1 MFGETRVSLANLGVL
16 GWVHSEAEGT
26 LGPGETNHPVT
37 VAGEEGRLVR
47 WLNVLEMAVCV
58 GVGMFV
64 TCVSAKGAFYYPPV
78 LTLPEEISG
87 PQVAV
92 GGEREERE
100 G

>member
-1 MFGETRVSLANLGVL
+1 MVECFGGV
-16 GWVHSEAEGT
+16 
-26 LGPGETNHPVT
+26 
-37 VAGEEGRLVR
+37 
-47 WLNVLEMAVCV
+47 AVYV

-64 TCVSAKGAFYYPPV
+64 TCVSAKGALLLSPI

-87 PQVAV
+87 PQEAV